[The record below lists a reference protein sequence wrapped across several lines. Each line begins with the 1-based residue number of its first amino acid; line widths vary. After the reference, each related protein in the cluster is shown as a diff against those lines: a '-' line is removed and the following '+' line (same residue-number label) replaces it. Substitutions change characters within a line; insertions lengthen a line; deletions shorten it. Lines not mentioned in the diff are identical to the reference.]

1 MNQKNIIMLGV
12 IIIIIIIISSIF
24 LIAKNNKAPLEEKNT
39 ICTEEFKPV
48 CGSDGQTYTNTC
60 KALISGV
67 GIEKNIAC
75 NDTSEGKIKDATYF
89 LISSEEYVKLQGGI
103 LEEEHL
109 GVGILKNNYTFDD
122 FDGDGIDDAA
132 VVIYSNY
139 GGSGTFIELAI
150 LLDKDNPVY
159 WTGEL
164 LGDRV
169 KVNSISSE
177 NKIITLDLVVHS
189 EDDPLCCPTES
200 KIVKY
205 KLEGT
210 KLIEQ

>member
-1 MNQKNIIMLGV
+1 MNQKNLIMLGLIILVV
-12 IIIIIIIISSIF
+12 IIISLVF
-24 LIAKNNKAPLEEKNT
+24 FIAKNNKTPIEEKNT

-48 CGSDGQTYTNTC
+48 CGNDGQTYTNTC

-67 GIEKNIAC
+67 GVEKNSAC
-75 NDTSEGKIKDATYF
+75 DDTTEGKIKDATYF
-89 LISSEEYVKLQGGI
+89 LISSEEYIKLQGGV
-103 LEEEHL
+103 LKQDHL
-109 GVGILKNNYTFDD
+109 SVGVVDYVFDD
-122 FDGDGIDDAA
+122 FDGDGVQDAA
-132 VVIYSNY
+132 VIIYSNY

-169 KVNSISSE
+169 KVNTISSE
-177 NKIITLDLVVHS
+177 NKIITLDLVVHG
-189 EDDPLCCPTES
+189 ENDPACCPTEP
-200 KIVKY
+200 KTLKY